1 MKLLDNLK
9 KEFRLTR
16 ILLRQIFDQV
26 RLTILDIRISLSL
39 LYLTFLEKK
48 TCFAQ
53 VAGVDELNMSTL
65 RLRLRLKEN
74 EINYE
79 KLSTYNQA

>member
-26 RLTILDIRISLSL
+26 RGARQARILLRKILD
-39 LYLTFLEKK
+39 
-48 TCFAQ
+48 Q
-53 VAGVDELNMSTL
+53 L
-65 RLRLRLKEN
+65 RGLADQN
-74 EINYE
+74 INQE
-79 KLSTYNQA
+79 DF